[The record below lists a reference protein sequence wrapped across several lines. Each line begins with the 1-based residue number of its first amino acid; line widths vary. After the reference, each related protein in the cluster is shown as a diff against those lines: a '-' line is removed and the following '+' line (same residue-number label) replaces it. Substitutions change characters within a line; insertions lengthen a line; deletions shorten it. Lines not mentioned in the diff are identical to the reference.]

1 MIGHIIGNYK
11 ILERIG
17 EGGMGTTCTVLVLRG
32 GEAFSAHV
40 GDSRLY
46 LVRDGHIEPL
56 SEDHSLVNEMVKQG
70 RISEEQART
79 HEDRNVITRALGL
92 HPVVEVATWEAP
104 LPVRPHDRFLLCSDG
119 LYDLVSDEE
128 IQEVV
133 VSETPY
139 VAGERLVA
147 LAKERGGHDNITV
160 AVLWLKPLDPTT
172 APPEPDTREV
182 EIAS

>member
-1 MIGHIIGNYK
+1 VA
-11 ILERIG
+11 LQ
-17 EGGMGTTCTVLVLRG
+17 GMGTTCTALVLRG
-32 GEAFSAHV
+32 DEAFSGHV

-46 LVRDGHIEPL
+46 LVRDEHIERL
-56 SEDHSLVNEMVKQG
+56 SDDHSLVNEMVKQG
-70 RISEEQART
+70 LITEEQART

-92 HPVVEVATWEAP
+92 HEVVEVATWEAP

-128 IQEVV
+128 MKDLV

-139 VAGERLVA
+139 DAGERLVA

-172 APPEPDTREV
+172 PTPERDTREV
-182 EIAS
+182 EIAP